1 MKSLSSLFFF
11 LESVMILTG
20 IIIGAGVFVLPYVGY
35 FSGLISIIFWLILS
49 FFIITYLHLAFG
61 EIVLKTDKEHRLIG
75 YANYYLGKKAKY
87 LISLTTFFTFSFSL
101 LIYLLLSAQ
110 FLNNLLEPYISL
122 PFPYLFFSLWFILNL
137 MTLFPSQEKVA
148 SLNFLFSFLILFIF
162 FFIILFYYPYFQF
175 HNLNFFPIKDS
186 SYFLNYLLKIF
197 LPYGIA
203 FFALNGM
210 AGVPELLKNFKKRN
224 LPFKKAKEAIILGTI
239 LPLIFYFSFI
249 LFVDGIC
256 GKNVSKEAIN
266 CLKDFLGYKIV
277 FLGSCIG
284 LLAVITSYIVFSL
297 YLKNTF
303 LKDFNFPKSLAQALI
318 IFGPLIFYL
327 LNLKNIISL
336 VSFLGGLVGGMEGLM
351 ILFIFKKL
359 KEKIKEERFYSLNF
373 NQLIFLFL
381 LIILILGALC
391 QTFIVPLIN

>member
-35 FSGLISIIFWLILS
+35 FSGLISTIFWLILS
-49 FFIITYLHLAFG
+49 FFILTYLHLAFG
-61 EIVLKTDKEHRLIG
+61 EIILNTEKEHRLIG
-75 YANYYLGKKAKY
+75 YADYYLGKKAKY

-101 LIYLLLSAQ
+101 LIYLLLAAQ
-110 FLNNLLEPYISL
+110 FLNNLLEPSISF
-122 PFPYLFFSLWFILNL
+122 PFYFLFFSLWLILNL
-137 MTLFPSQEKVA
+137 ITLFPSQEKVA

-175 HNLNFFPIKDS
+175 QNLNFFPAKDS
-186 SYFLNYLLKIF
+186 QSFYLLKIF
-197 LPYGIA
+197 LPYGVT
-203 FFALNGM
+203 FFALNGI

-224 LPFKKAKEAIILGTI
+224 LPFKKTKKAIILGTF

-256 GKNVSKEAIN
+256 GKNVSKEAIS
-266 CLKDFLGYKIV
+266 CLKEFLGYKII
-277 FLGSCIG
+277 FFGSFIG
-284 LLAVITSYIVFSL
+284 LLAVITSYIIFSL

-303 LKDFNFPKSLAQALI
+303 LKDFHFPELLSRVLI
-318 IFGPLIFYL
+318 ILGPLIFYL
-327 LNLKNIISL
+327 LNLKNIVSL
-336 VSFLGGLVGGMEGLM
+336 VSFLGGLVGGMEGLI
-351 ILFIFKKL
+351 ILFIFKKI
-359 KEKIKEERFYSLNF
+359 KEKNKEKRFYSLNF
-373 NQLIFLFL
+373 NRLIFLFL
-381 LIILILGALC
+381 LIILILGAFC